1 MIGAFIFWLIM
12 GLFIISYGVYVR
24 NNKDKKSF
32 KFWANIESISVKNV
46 SEYNTAYSKLII
58 FYGIFFSL
66 LGVPLLKGQNNPFM
80 FITIIGVVFLTVISI
95 AVYMLKIE
103 NK

>member
-1 MIGAFIFWLIM
+1 MIGAFVFWLII
-12 GLFIISYGVYVR
+12 GLIIIAYGIYVR
-24 NNKDKKSF
+24 ANKDKKVF
-32 KFWANIESISVKNV
+32 KFWANIEATNVKNV
-46 SEYNTAYSKLII
+46 SEYNIAYSKLII

-66 LGVPLLKGQNNPFM
+66 LGLPLLKGQNNPFM

-95 AVYMLKIE
+95 AIFMLKIE